1 MIKLQFKKTLKY
13 SVIRYKVI
21 GESLEEIKNKL
32 NTFKEIQIS
41 KAEQQSIIDELLKYQ
56 FEDIKFIL

>member
-21 GESLEEIKNKL
+21 GESLEEIKDKL

-56 FEDIKFIL
+56 FEKKK